1 MNMTETPPLAALSEA
16 EAVAL
21 LATQEVGRLVYTRW
35 ALPAVTPVN
44 FVLREGAIWFWT
56 ASSSSMWQAVRGSV
70 VAFEVDQVDARTR
83 SGWSVVV
90 LGVAELVK
98 DPAQI
103 GRAQLKDLEPWV
115 PGRKEYLI
123 RIPLKLVSG
132 RRIRPGE
139 SELDGGGFERS
150 SDAAALAGPTGD
162 R

>member
-1 MNMTETPPLAALSEA
+1 MNTSDTPPLAPLSEA

-44 FVLREGAIWFWT
+44 FVLREGAVWFWT
-56 ASSSSMWQAVRGSV
+56 ASTSSMWQGVRGSV
-70 VAFEVDQVDARTR
+70 VAFEVDQLDARTR

-90 LGVAELVK
+90 LGVAELVT

-103 GRAQLKDLEPWV
+103 ESALLNGPEPWIAD
-115 PGRKEYLI
+115 RKEHLI
-123 RIPLKLVSG
+123 RIPLKQVSG
-132 RRIRPGE
+132 RRIHPGE
-139 SELDGGGFERS
+139 PE
-150 SDAAALAGPTGD
+150 SDAGVFGRMSDDSALAGPG

>member
-1 MNMTETPPLAALSEA
+1 MNTTETPPPATLSEA
-16 EAVAL
+16 EAIAL
-21 LATQEVGRLVYTRW
+21 LATRQVGRLVYTRW
-35 ALPAVTPVN
+35 ALPAVTPVD
-44 FVLREGAIWFWT
+44 FVLREGAVWFWT
-56 ASSSSMWQAVRGSV
+56 ASTSSIRQGVRGSV
-70 VAFEVDQVDARTR
+70 VAFEVDHLDADTR

-103 GRAQLKDLEPWV
+103 ERARLTGPEPRV
-115 PGRKEYLI
+115 PGREEYLI

-139 SELDGGGFERS
+139 PELDGGGFES
-150 SDAAALAGPTGD
+150 LSDDAVLAGPAGD